1 MVYGIIEWQE
11 SSPNWI
17 NENIRSGQI
26 IKSTDNNINQLGIK
40 FMTQYLLPFEVISI
54 FLLAALIGAAHLSRK
69 EDSK

>member
-11 SSPNWI
+11 NSPNWI